1 MSGENEP
8 KFLPGGTIG
17 LEVTF
22 ERRAT
27 LDEMGAIMQGV
38 QRFVDA
44 VADAHSQPRPTVW
57 VTEVRHPNSLL
68 LLASAFFIANKAAIV
83 GGAGAVA
90 AFVLGALNLSKAAKE
105 AQKAALEKD
114 KAVIEKAKAED
125 DKETARLLL
134 EKARV
139 ELKIAEANLGA
150 VTQPVEKEQPKPFP
164 ETNAPERSAA
174 SLETHVNV
182 AMKAAITEWL
192 SVRPSLPEDEAAAVL
207 NELFQAK
214 LSPEH
219 RMYLVEIRRS
229 LGFSFSVKQTA
240 AAATIPAA
248 RGYPS
253 GKRARTTSAGDPA
266 G

>member
-1 MSGENEP
+1 MSGKDDP
-8 KFLPGGTIG
+8 KFLPDGTLG

-44 VADAHSQPRPTVW
+44 VADAHNQAKPTVW

-68 LLASAFFIANKAAIV
+68 LLTSAFFIANKAAIV

-90 AFVLGALNLSKAAKE
+90 AFVIGALNLSKAAKE
-105 AQKAALEKD
+105 LQKAAIDKD
-114 KAVIEKAKAED
+114 KAVIDKDKAGHD
-125 DKETARLLL
+125 RETARLLL
-134 EKARV
+134 EKAKV

-150 VTQPVEKEQPKPFP
+150 ATRPVEQEQPRPLP
-164 ETNAPERSAA
+164 QTDGPERSVA

-182 AMKAAITEWL
+182 AMKAAIAEWL
-192 SVRPSLPEDEAAAVL
+192 SVRAALPEDEAAAVL
-207 NELFQAK
+207 SALFEAK
-214 LSPEH
+214 LSPEN
-219 RMYLVEIRRS
+219 RMYLVELRRS

-240 AAATIPAA
+240 AAAAIPAA
-248 RGYPS
+248 GRYSS